1 VIPARYSLI
10 RYIPDTA
17 RGEQLNIGILA
28 WTEHHLAVELDQQ
41 ALERVLRENPHLA
54 KDALLGVREQLH
66 DELSTLA
73 GDPAHSATSWLAR
86 QRGYPVVA
94 TEDRH
99 TTVKADDV
107 EALGETVG
115 RLLARIVRPRRR
127 SIGPLAMDPGPRLE
141 RTLEPFVRSQH
152 VIRDYAFPRSRT
164 GIARRVDYFANHG
177 ANVALDFLKLAL
189 RRPEEIRL
197 RADAE
202 ANKIGDISATNDVH
216 PVVFCA
222 VSDEETVRAAT
233 ADAFAIIGATGA
245 KVVTSVDAALEAIRP
260 ARAPVA

>member
-1 VIPARYSLI
+1 MIPARYSLI
-10 RYIPDTA
+10 RYVPDTA

-28 WTEHHLAVELDQQ
+28 WTERHLAVELDQN

-54 KDALLGVREQLH
+54 KDALLGVRDQLGE
-66 DELSTLA
+66 ELAALD
-73 GDPAHSATSWLAR
+73 GDAAHRATSWLAG

-99 TTVKADDV
+99 TTVNADDV

-115 RLLARIVRPRRR
+115 RLLTRIVRPRRR
-127 SIGPLAMDPGPRLE
+127 SGAPVATDPGPMLARG
-141 RTLEPFVRSQH
+141 LEPLIRSRH
-152 VIRDYAFPRSRT
+152 VIRDYAFPQSRT

-177 ANVALDFLKLAL
+177 ANIALDFLKLAL
-189 RRPEEIRL
+189 RRPEDIRL

-202 ANKIGDISATNDVH
+202 ANKIGDISASNDVN

-222 VSDEETVRAAT
+222 VSSEPAVSQAT
-233 ADAFAIIGATGA
+233 KEAFAIIDAAGAN
-245 KVVTSVDAALEAIRP
+245 VVTTVEAALDAIRP
-260 ARAPVA
+260 SAS